1 MIDWFIA
8 NKEWVFSGIGI
19 AIISW
24 FFIRKS
30 KNQKQTQKSGNNSI
44 NIQVGKNLNINKS
57 QSEEKNDRK

>member
-19 AIISW
+19 AIIS

-44 NIQVGKNLNINKS
+44 NIQVGKNLNINES
-57 QSEEKNDRK
+57 QLEEKNDRK